1 MITLAVLLS
10 IFIVI
15 AVAVV
20 NFWKLVSTLNSSIS
34 KLRAWKSRLV
44 VWSTGKGLAGQ
55 IGSIAVGGVLDGLIV
70 ILLGII
76 LVFTFVPII
85 EDNSSTANITNPTTK
100 TFGDLAGW
108 LLPVLAII
116 GLVYLGIRLFIK
128 RGANKG

>member
-1 MITLAVLLS
+1 MITLAVIS
-10 IFIVI
+10 
-15 AVAVV
+15 A
-20 NFWKLVSTLNSSIS
+20 KLQL
-34 KLRAWKSRLV
+34 WKSRLV
-44 VWSTGKGLAGQ
+44 VWSTGKGFAGQ
-55 IGSIAVGGVLDGLIV
+55 LGSIAVSGVLDGLIV

-85 EDNSSTANITNPTTK
+85 EDNSSTANITNATTK

>member
-1 MITLAVLLS
+1 MKQTLQYFVSVLRC
-10 IFIVI
+10 
-15 AVAVV
+15 
-20 NFWKLVSTLNSSIS
+20 WK
-34 KLRAWKSRLV
+34 
-44 VWSTGKGLAGQ
+44 GELAGQ
-55 IGSIAVGGVLDGLIV
+55 LGSIAVGGVLDGLIV

-85 EDNSSTANITNPTTK
+85 EDNSSTANITNTTTK

-128 RGANKG
+128 KGGKG